1 MEERF
6 QIGIITSPHGVK
18 GEVKVFPTTDD
29 NKRFKKL
36 VDCYIEY
43 KDELMPVKAD
53 GCKFLKNMVILK
65 LEGFDNANDVEKF
78 RKCKIFVDRENAVR
92 LEKDEYFIA
101 DLLGIDV
108 VDENGDS
115 VGELS
120 DVIETGANDV
130 YVVNGANGE
139 EILIPAIKD
148 CILEVDVAGRIMKVH
163 LLEYSKD

>member
-1 MEERF
+1 VVAFFGFLKQVEIVVKHFLFREGNAVQTGQLLALF
-6 QIGIITSPHGVK
+6 VTSPISAGHA
-18 GEVKVFPTTDD
+18 DD
-29 NKRFKKL
+29 
-36 VDCYIEY
+36 
-43 KDELMPVKAD
+43 
-53 GCKFLKNMVILK
+53 